1 MICKCHKSHDCWGNL
16 EVERDNL
23 FELSYGMTIEEE
35 ISKCR
40 ELNMK
45 FGDVDRCWY
54 EVWHEPTYI
63 NSNLVDVPMI
73 DKNGNS
79 IKYYG

>member
-1 MICKCHKSHDCWGNL
+1 MICKCYKSHDCWGN
-16 EVERDNL
+16 VEKERENL
-23 FELSYGMTIEEE
+23 FELCDGMSLEDQ

-45 FGDVDRCWY
+45 FGDVDKYWY
-54 EVWHEPTYI
+54 EVWKEPTYI